1 MHGLHVFSKSCLK
14 TRTSCIVYGGP
25 DPQLLLSSVSYVW
38 MIHFRSLF
46 PSFNSRAARH
56 WNTKSTISISV
67 CSGCQH
73 PQVAVHSS
81 SFPTP
86 GDIPIATPFLLT
98 SICSLEA
105 EVRHKAPMVAQGR
118 ERSLSCQAHPS
129 VLALGQQA
137 ETSWILKA
145 QLSHSVFPMR
155 RQQNRL
161 SHSWFT
167 QKREEN
173 QAWKLNLH
181 ARLRKL

>member
-38 MIHFRSLF
+38 MLHFKSLF
-46 PSFNSRAARH
+46 PSFNSGAARD
-56 WNTKSTISISV
+56 WNTRSVISISV

-81 SFPTP
+81 SFPAC
-86 GDIPIATPFLLT
+86 GDIPTTSPSLLP
-98 SICSLEA
+98 SISSPGA
-105 EVRHKAPMVAQGR
+105 EVRHKAPTVAQGH
-118 ERSLSCQAHPS
+118 ERSLSCRARPS
-129 VLALGQQA
+129 TLLLGQQA
-137 ETSWILKA
+137 ETSWTLKA
-145 QLSHSVFPMR
+145 QLSHSVCPMW
-155 RQQNRL
+155 RQWNRL
-161 SHSWFT
+161 SRSRFVPKWE
-167 QKREEN
+167 QN